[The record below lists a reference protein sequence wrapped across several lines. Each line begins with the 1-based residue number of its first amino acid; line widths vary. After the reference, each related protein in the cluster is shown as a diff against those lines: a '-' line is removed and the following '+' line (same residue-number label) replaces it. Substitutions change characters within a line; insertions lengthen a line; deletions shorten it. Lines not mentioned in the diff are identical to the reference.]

1 MYGIKFKATSGHN
14 YCKKMLKL
22 GNIIDK
28 KVDGLLEKESCCT
41 CTPCNKGSS
50 DYVVSGDVWPG
61 QPPAETWKVENVLT
75 WSIPEYWVVPSSGG
89 DADLSYG
96 NYWIAPNEMQGE
108 FVLKFD
114 QPRIVE
120 TITIVNMHNNPG
132 NNDRGTNEFKVYLA
146 DSENGPWTE
155 VLHDFLDDPRNTN
168 ATEASVP
175 PRVFNL
181 PNPTCGQYVRFQIIS
196 WYGNGGGLQYFST
209 CPLKCE
215 DEYNLYLNKC
225 YQLVQPQNDISWND
239 ANFECNNR
247 GGQLA
252 SIPNAEINDHISTL
266 LTKETFIGLVKD
278 GTADDEWAWTDGS
291 PFDYVNFSPDSPS
304 GGEFCG
310 NMFSGSGEWNDRRCS
325 PKYDL
330 DFICQK
336 YPTY

>member
-1 MYGIKFKATSGHN
+1 
-14 YCKKMLKL
+14 
-22 GNIIDK
+22 
-28 KVDGLLEKESCCT
+28 
-41 CTPCNKGSS
+41 
-50 DYVVSGDVWPG
+50 VV
-61 QPPAETWKVENVLT
+61 
-75 WSIPEYWVVPSSGG
+75 
-89 DADLSYG
+89 
-96 NYWIAPNEMQGE
+96 
-108 FVLKFD
+108 
-114 QPRIVE
+114 
-120 TITIVNMHNNPG
+120 
-132 NNDRGTNEFKVYLA
+132 
-146 DSENGPWTE
+146 
-155 VLHDFLDDPRNTN
+155 HDILDDPTKTN

-175 PRVFNL
+175 PQYFQL
-181 PNPTCGQYVRFQIIS
+181 PKPTCGQYVRFQIIS

-215 DEYNLYLNKC
+215 DEYDLYLNKC

-266 LTKETFIGLVKD
+266 LSKETFIGLVKD

-325 PKYDL
+325 TKYDL